1 MSAGIRP
8 RLRRS
13 RSGSASGFSTVAAVQ
28 GLAPPAVFFSY
39 ADAPERRAAL
49 AAPPGSL
56 ERYRL
61 YGLDEVA
68 ARGVRVRH
76 NLERQSIPRWA
87 RLGDGVAR
95 SLVGAVGGYGGD
107 FGSILAS
114 LRVANTSDVIV
125 STVDRVG
132 IPLILLANLG
142 IVRRPIV
149 YIAIG
154 LPERLAQLR
163 GTAARRLYRRALRGT
178 RVILS
183 YADSEVAWL
192 RDWLGPGGP
201 PVVFIPFGVDVHAF
215 RAGHN
220 AGGGVDVVSVGAD
233 PQRDFK
239 LLVAVAERQPE
250 LSFHVVA
257 TEEWGR
263 VLGKPPAN
271 VSFESGLSLEQVRD
285 RLAAARVVALPV
297 KPNSYSGA
305 TTVLL
310 QAMALAKPVVV
321 SRTDAIA
328 TGYGLED
335 RTNCRLVEPGDSGAF
350 EQALLETL
358 ADPGTLGAR
367 ARETVELG
375 FSWEHYTSAL
385 WKMLSSAW
393 EPEP

>member
-1 MSAGIRP
+1 
-8 RLRRS
+8 
-13 RSGSASGFSTVAAVQ
+13 VQ
-28 GLAPPAVFFSY
+28 GPSPATVFFAY
-39 ADAPERRAAL
+39 ADTPERRAAL

-61 YGLDEVA
+61 FGLDDVEV
-68 ARGVRVRH
+68 RGVRVGH
-76 NLERQSIPRWA
+76 NLERRSMPPLA

-95 SLVGAVGGYGGD
+95 SLVEVVGGYGGD
-107 FGSILAS
+107 FASILAS
-114 LRVANTSDVIV
+114 LRAANESDVIL

-149 YIAIG
+149 YTAVG

-163 GTAARRLYRRALRGT
+163 GAFARRLYRRALRRT
-178 RVILS
+178 RVIVS
-183 YADSEVAWL
+183 YSESEAGWL
-192 RDWLGPGGP
+192 RDWIGPGGP
-201 PVVFIPFGVDVHAF
+201 PVVFVPFGVDVHAF
-215 RAGHN
+215 RAGRN

-233 PQRDFK
+233 PHRDFE
-239 LLVAVAERQPE
+239 LLVGVASRHSD
-250 LSFHVVA
+250 LSFRVVA
-257 TEEWGR
+257 TEEWR
-263 VLGKPPAN
+263 RLLGKVPTN
-271 VSFESGLSLEQVRD
+271 VSFESGLSLEEVRD

-297 KPNSYSGA
+297 EPNSYSGA

-321 SRTDAIA
+321 SRTHAIA
-328 TGYGLED
+328 AGYGLED
-335 RTNCRLVEPGDSGAF
+335 RTNCRLIEPGDPDAF

-375 FSWEHYTSAL
+375 FSWERYTTAL
-385 WKMLSSAW
+385 WKILSSACM
-393 EPEP
+393 

>member
-1 MSAGIRP
+1 MP
-8 RLRRS
+8 
-13 RSGSASGFSTVAAVQ
+13 
-28 GLAPPAVFFSY
+28 APAAVFFAY
-39 ADAPERRAAL
+39 ADAPARRAAL
-49 AAPPGSL
+49 AGRPGSL

-61 YGLDEVA
+61 FGLDDVA

-76 NLERQSIPRWA
+76 NLERRPIPASA
-87 RLGDGVAR
+87 RLGGRAAR
-95 SLVGAVGGYGGD
+95 WLVEAMGGYGGD
-107 FGSILAS
+107 FVSVLAS
-114 LRVANTSDVIV
+114 RRAANQSNVIF

-132 IPLILLANLG
+132 IPLILLAELG

-149 YIAIG
+149 YTAVG
-154 LPERLAQLR
+154 LPERLVQLR
-163 GTAARRLYRRALRGT
+163 SKPARRLYRRALRRT

-183 YADSEVAWL
+183 YAESEVAWL
-192 RDWLGPGGP
+192 SDWLGPGGP

-215 RAGHN
+215 RTEHN
-220 AGGGVDVVSVGAD
+220 AGNGLDVVSVGAD
-233 PQRDFK
+233 PHRDFE
-239 LLVAVAERQPE
+239 LLVGVASRHPE
-250 LSFHVVA
+250 LSFHIVA
-257 TEEWGR
+257 TEEWR
-263 VLGKPPAN
+263 RALATPPDN
-271 VSFESGLSLEQVRD
+271 VSFESALSLEQVRD

-328 TGYGLED
+328 AGYGLED
-335 RTNCRLVEPGDSGAF
+335 RTNCRLVEPGDPAAF

-375 FSWEHYTSAL
+375 FSWERYTSAL
-385 WKMLSSAW
+385 WKILSSAW
-393 EPEP
+393 EPDLDRPTARANEC

>member
-1 MSAGIRP
+1 VQ
-8 RLRRS
+8 
-13 RSGSASGFSTVAAVQ
+13 AS
-28 GLAPPAVFFSY
+28 PPAAVFFAY
-39 ADAPERRAAL
+39 ADAPQRRAAL
-49 AAPPGSL
+49 AAPPSSL

-61 YGLDEVA
+61 FGLDDVE

-76 NLERQSIPRWA
+76 NLERRSLPPWA

-95 SLVGAVGGYGGD
+95 SLVEAVGGYGGD
-107 FGSILAS
+107 FASILAS
-114 LRVANTSDVIV
+114 LRAANESGVIF

-149 YIAIG
+149 YTAVG
-154 LPERLAQLR
+154 LPERLVQLR
-163 GTAARRLYRRALRGT
+163 GTFARRLYRRALRRT
-178 RVILS
+178 RAILS
-183 YADSEVAWL
+183 YAESEVAWL

-201 PVVFIPFGVDVHAF
+201 PVVFVPFGVDVHAF

-220 AGGGVDVVSVGAD
+220 AGAGVDVVSVGAD
-233 PQRDFK
+233 PHRDFE
-239 LLVAVAERQPE
+239 LLVGVASRHPD
-250 LSFHVVA
+250 LVFRVVA
-257 TEEWGR
+257 TEEWR
-263 VLGKPPAN
+263 RLLGKPPAN

-285 RLAAARVVALPV
+285 RLTAARVVALPV

-321 SRTDAIA
+321 SRTHAIA
-328 TGYGLED
+328 AGYGLDD
-335 RTNCRLVEPGDSGAF
+335 RTNCRLVEPGDPDAF

-375 FSWEHYTSAL
+375 FSWERYTTAL
-385 WKMLSSAW
+385 WKILSSACM
-393 EPEP
+393 

>member
-1 MSAGIRP
+1 MLDERGNPTASAEEPLGVGVRILYGCGRA
-8 RLRRS
+8 RLGPASSLLFVCGRS
-13 RSGSASGFSTVAAVQ
+13 RTASGSG
-28 GLAPPAVFFSY
+28 
-39 ADAPERRAAL
+39 RA
-49 AAPPGSL
+49 
-56 ERYRL
+56 
-61 YGLDEVA
+61 DEVA

-76 NLERQSIPRWA
+76 NLERRSIPPWA

-285 RLAAARVVALPV
+285 RLAAAR
-297 KPNSYSGA
+297 G
-305 TTVLL
+305 
-310 QAMALAKPVVV
+310 
-321 SRTDAIA
+321 D
-328 TGYGLED
+328 D
-335 RTNCRLVEPGDSGAF
+335 RAAPGDGPGEARRG
-350 EQALLETL
+350 L
-358 ADPGTLGAR
+358 A
-367 ARETVELG
+367 
-375 FSWEHYTSAL
+375 H
-385 WKMLSSAW
+385 
-393 EPEP
+393 

>member
-1 MSAGIRP
+1 MQ
-8 RLRRS
+8 
-13 RSGSASGFSTVAAVQ
+13 GSAPS
-28 GLAPPAVFFSY
+28 AVFFSY

-49 AAPPGSL
+49 AAQPGSL

-61 YGLDEVA
+61 FGLDEVA

-76 NLERQSIPRWA
+76 NLERRSIPPWA
-87 RLGDGVAR
+87 RLGDGIAR
-95 SLVGAVGGYGGD
+95 SLVEAVGGYGGD
-107 FGSILAS
+107 FASILAS
-114 LRVANTSDVIV
+114 LRAANASDVIL

-149 YIAIG
+149 YTAIG
-154 LPERLAQLR
+154 LPERLVQLR
-163 GTAARRLYRRALRGT
+163 GTPARRLYRRALRRT

-183 YADSEVAWL
+183 YAESEVAWL

-215 RAGHN
+215 GGWHN
-220 AGGGVDVVSVGAD
+220 AGAPVDVVSVGAD
-233 PQRDFK
+233 PHRDFK
-239 LLVAVAERQPE
+239 LLVDVASRHPE
-250 LSFHVVA
+250 LSFHIVA

-271 VSFESGLSLEQVRD
+271 VSFESGLSLAQVRD

-335 RTNCRLVEPGDSGAF
+335 RTNCRLVEPGDPDAF

-358 ADPGTLGAR
+358 ADPGMLGAR

-375 FSWEHYTSAL
+375 FSWERYTSAL
-385 WKMLSSAW
+385 WKMLSCAW
-393 EPEP
+393 EPEPS

>member
-1 MSAGIRP
+1 MR
-8 RLRRS
+8 
-13 RSGSASGFSTVAAVQ
+13 GSAPG
-28 GLAPPAVFFSY
+28 AVFFAY

-61 YGLDEVA
+61 FGLDEVA

-76 NLERQSIPRWA
+76 NLERGAMPAWA
-87 RLGDGVAR
+87 RLGDRAAR
-95 SLVGAVGGYGGD
+95 SLVDAVGGYGGD
-107 FGSILAS
+107 FASILAS
-114 LRVANTSDVIV
+114 VRTANESDVIL

-132 IPLILLANLG
+132 IPLILLANLR

-149 YIAIG
+149 YTAIG
-154 LPERLAQLR
+154 LPERLLQLR
-163 GTAARRLYRRALRGT
+163 GRPARRLYRRALRRT
-178 RVILS
+178 RAILS
-183 YADSEVAWL
+183 YAESEVAWL
-192 RDWLGPGGP
+192 RGWLGPGGP
-201 PVVFIPFGVDVHAF
+201 PVVFVPFGVDVNAF
-215 RAGHN
+215 RARHN
-220 AGGGVDVVSVGAD
+220 AAGAGIDVVSVGAD
-233 PQRDFK
+233 PHRDFR
-239 LLVAVAERQPE
+239 LLVGVASRHPE
-250 LSFHVVA
+250 LAFHIVA

-263 VLGKPPAN
+263 ALGKPPAN

-285 RLAAARVVALPV
+285 ELAAARVVALPV
-297 KPNSYSGA
+297 QANSYSGA

-328 TGYGLED
+328 AGYGLED
-335 RTNCRLVEPGDSGAF
+335 RTNCRLVEPGDPDAF

-375 FSWEHYTSAL
+375 FSWERYTSAL
-385 WKMLSSAW
+385 WKILSSACV
-393 EPEP
+393 

>member
-1 MSAGIRP
+1 VQ
-8 RLRRS
+8 
-13 RSGSASGFSTVAAVQ
+13 GSAPAV
-28 GLAPPAVFFSY
+28 VFFSY

-61 YGLDEVA
+61 FGLDEVA

-76 NLERQSIPRWA
+76 NLERRSIPPWA
-87 RLGDGVAR
+87 RLGDGIAR
-95 SLVGAVGGYGGD
+95 SLVEAVGGYGGD
-107 FGSILAS
+107 FASILAS
-114 LRVANTSDVIV
+114 LRAANASDVIL

-149 YIAIG
+149 YTAIG
-154 LPERLAQLR
+154 LPERLVQLR
-163 GTAARRLYRRALRGT
+163 GTPARRLYRRALRRT

-183 YADSEVAWL
+183 YAESEVAWL

-201 PVVFIPFGVDVHAF
+201 PVVFIPFGVDVQAF
-215 RAGHN
+215 RPGYNADAGVN
-220 AGGGVDVVSVGAD
+220 VDVVSVGAD
-233 PQRDFK
+233 PHRDFK
-239 LLVAVAERQPE
+239 LLVGVASRHPE

-263 VLGKPPAN
+263 LLGTPPAN
-271 VSFESGLSLEQVRD
+271 VSFESGLSLAQVRD

-335 RTNCRLVEPGDSGAF
+335 RTNCRLVEPGDPDAF

-375 FSWEHYTSAL
+375 FSWERYTSAL
-385 WKMLSSAW
+385 WKMLSCAC
-393 EPEP
+393 EPEA

>member
-1 MSAGIRP
+1 MLDGSPDAGA
-8 RLRRS
+8 L
-13 RSGSASGFSTVAAVQ
+13 GNAGFSTVSAVR
-28 GLAPPAVFFSY
+28 GSAPAAVFFAY
-39 ADAPERRAAL
+39 ADAPARRAAL
-49 AAPPGSL
+49 TAPPGSP

-61 YGLDEVA
+61 FGLEDVA

-76 NLERQSIPRWA
+76 NLERRSLPAWA
-87 RLGDGVAR
+87 RLADRVAR
-95 SLVGAVGGYGGD
+95 SLVAAVGGYGGD
-107 FGSILAS
+107 FASILAS
-114 LRVANTSDVIV
+114 LRAANQSNVIF

-132 IPLILLANLG
+132 IPLVLLAELG

-149 YIAIG
+149 YTAVG
-154 LPERLAQLR
+154 LPERLLQLR
-163 GTAARRLYRRALRGT
+163 SKPARRVYRRALRRT

-201 PVVFIPFGVDVHAF
+201 PVVFVPFGVDVHAF
-215 RAGHN
+215 RTERN
-220 AGGGVDVVSVGAD
+220 AGTTVDVVSVGAD
-233 PQRDFK
+233 PHRDFE
-239 LLVAVAERQPE
+239 LLVDLASRHPE
-250 LSFHVVA
+250 LVFHVVG
-257 TEEWGR
+257 TEAAR
-263 VLGKPPAN
+263 RTLGKPPSN

-328 TGYGLED
+328 AGYGLED
-335 RTNCRLVEPGDSGAF
+335 RTNCRLVEPANPAAF

-375 FSWEHYTSAL
+375 FSWEQYTSEL
-385 WKMLSSAW
+385 WKILSSAW

>member
-1 MSAGIRP
+1 MSGTYDRP
-8 RLRRS
+8 MQ
-13 RSGSASGFSTVAAVQ
+13 GSAPTT
-28 GLAPPAVFFSY
+28 VFFAY

-49 AAPPGSL
+49 AAPQGSL

-61 YGLDEVA
+61 FGLDDVA

-76 NLERQSIPRWA
+76 NLERRSMPAWA

-95 SLVGAVGGYGGD
+95 SLVEAVGGYGGD
-107 FGSILAS
+107 FASILAS
-114 LRVANTSDVIV
+114 LRAANKSDLIL
-125 STVDRVG
+125 STVDRIG

-149 YIAIG
+149 YTAVG
-154 LPERLAQLR
+154 LPERLIQLR
-163 GTAARRLYRRALRGT
+163 GTTARRLYRRALRRT

-183 YADSEVAWL
+183 YAESEVAWL

-201 PVVFIPFGVDVHAF
+201 PVVFLPFGVDVHAF
-215 RAGHN
+215 SAGHK
-220 AGGGVDVVSVGAD
+220 AVAGVDVVSVGAD
-233 PQRDFK
+233 PHRDFK
-239 LLVAVAERQPE
+239 LLVDVASRHPE

-257 TEEWGR
+257 TDEWR
-263 VLGKPPAN
+263 RALGKPPDN

-285 RLAAARVVALPV
+285 RLGAARVVALPV

-321 SRTDAIA
+321 SRTDATA
-328 TGYGLED
+328 SGYGLED
-335 RTNCRLVEPGDSGAF
+335 RTNCRLVEPGDPDAF

-375 FSWEHYTSAL
+375 FSWERYTSAL
-385 WKMLSSAW
+385 WKILSSAW